1 MVFSMIAPFYGQE
14 LLGGPKIGYKPIL
27 DWTELRNDQGEGL
40 LIGVDVFDSA
50 NTSFVGTI
58 PCLEIQAGLAFM
70 VSDEIFYCDN
80 YHILVCYVSD
90 TT

>member
-1 MVFSMIAPFYGQE
+1 MIAPFYGQE

-50 NTSFVGTI
+50 NTSFVETI
-58 PCLEIQAGLAFM
+58 PCLEMQAGLAFM